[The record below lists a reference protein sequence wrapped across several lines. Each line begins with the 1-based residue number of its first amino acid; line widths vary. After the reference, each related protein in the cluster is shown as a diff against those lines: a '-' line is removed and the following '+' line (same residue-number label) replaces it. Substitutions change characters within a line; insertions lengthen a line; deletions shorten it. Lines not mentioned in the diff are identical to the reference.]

1 MANQKPP
8 KHPGK
13 TPAQRR
19 ALDAIGCGN
28 YSPIMANSTRDALLK
43 AGLIVEISPRHE
55 KAGALWAAVV
65 IRQFQM
71 PIPVHMQWCAAVA
84 GDEEDPDHG

>member
-1 MANQKPP
+1 MSATA
-8 KHPGK
+8 HPGK

-19 ALDAIGCGN
+19 VLDQIGCGN
-28 YSPIMANSTRDALLK
+28 YSPIMAARTRDALLNLY
-43 AGLIVEISPRHE
+43 LIEELDPHFVKDRFGVM
-55 KAGALWAAVV
+55 K

-84 GDEEDPDHG
+84 EEDTSHAPD